1 MEKRLVERSVM
12 ASKPITPH
20 RVHGQVTAEAPDR
33 LGPQVLELTGTLQT
47 TLEIDKLI
55 ELFAREL
62 RRRVELDGVLYEHGG
77 AHVQI
82 KIGDPALHR
91 AGYDLVIGEERLGE
105 LSVFRLHPFTQAE
118 LSQLED
124 LLCALVYPLRNAL
137 VYRFAVERAF
147 RDPLTGAQNRAAFD
161 EALQR
166 DVELARRQGTSVSVL
181 VIDIDHFK
189 QVNDTYGH
197 RFGDDVL
204 RAVAH
209 AVGDTIRRSDVLYRY
224 GGEEFV
230 VLASHTTLTGARQL
244 AERIRG
250 NVAGIATVGG
260 RELRVT
266 VSVGAA
272 QLRAG
277 ESAEALFVRA
287 DQALYRAK
295 ESGRNRV
302 ETAELEIKG
311 SC

>member
-1 MEKRLVERSVM
+1 M
-12 ASKPITPH
+12 
-20 RVHGQVTAEAPDR
+20 
-33 LGPQVLELTGTLQT
+33 
-47 TLEIDKLI
+47 
-55 ELFAREL
+55 
-62 RRRVELDGVLYEHGG
+62 
-77 AHVQI
+77 
-82 KIGDPALHR
+82 
-91 AGYDLVIGEERLGE
+91 
-105 LSVFRLHPFTQAE
+105 
-118 LSQLED
+118 
-124 LLCALVYPLRNAL
+124 
-137 VYRFAVERAF
+137 
-147 RDPLTGAQNRAAFD
+147 
-161 EALQR
+161 
-166 DVELARRQGTSVSVL
+166 L